1 MYDKRLLLLTD
12 REKTYYSGHEL
23 TQWVLIKL
31 ELMRSLGK
39 GEISCGKVEEQY
51 WHLPEIRKAKVRG
64 CFENGNISEAIRILD
79 ESRRLDIDKPGLI
92 IDYSRQIRELYREL
106 GDMKNCRKEARHIL
120 QSSHHDFLE
129 DFRIWKALC
138 VSEEWETERETVFDG
153 MKDRSLLRELYC
165 EEELYDR
172 LMGSL
177 MESMTWELP
186 KYEKVLKPL
195 YPGEL
200 LAWYEQDVCQRAKHP
215 GTREHYR
222 HLADIL
228 LHMRKYP
235 DGNRACQYDRQ

>member
-64 CFENGNISEAIRILD
+64 CFENGNISEAIRTLD

-186 KYEKVLKPL
+186 KYEKSIETALSRRTSGLVRTGCMSAGKA
-195 YPGEL
+195 PGDKRTL
-200 LAWYEQDVCQRAKHP
+200 QASCGYTFTHAKIS
-215 GTREHYR
+215 GWESSVS
-222 HLADIL
+222 I
-228 LHMRKYP
+228 
-235 DGNRACQYDRQ
+235 